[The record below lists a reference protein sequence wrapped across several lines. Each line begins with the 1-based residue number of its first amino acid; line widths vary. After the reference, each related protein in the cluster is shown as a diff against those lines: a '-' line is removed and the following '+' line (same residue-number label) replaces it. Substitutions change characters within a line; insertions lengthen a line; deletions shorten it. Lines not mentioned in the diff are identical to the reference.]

1 MFNVMTV
8 FGIRP
13 DFIRSSLILK
23 KLKEH
28 PDVNLQFVYTGQHY
42 DENLKG
48 IFFEEL
54 GIPEPQFNLD
64 TKAGSH
70 PQQHAKLISQL
81 EPVIQEANP
90 DVVMFLG
97 DANAVIGCITPL
109 KMGIPIAHVE
119 AGMRSHDWRMPEE
132 RNRVIIDRV
141 SDVLYAYQ
149 HDYKC
154 KLVQEGIDPTKIV
167 VTGNTIVDILME
179 HEDKFWW
186 PSKKY
191 GNLNPYP
198 PLQNLTYKIGDIE
211 LNRKRFALMTMHR
224 DERMKDHVGSAD
236 LMMEI
241 NNWASCNEV
250 PVVLPVMPR
259 LRQLMEH
266 PRFKKR
272 LTNDGL
278 TNFIFTEPL
287 GFFEFIMLE
296 KGALIEFTDSGT
308 NQETSALLGTPCVV
322 LRKSTERPET
332 FKSGITVMTDKP
344 HKIYHAA
351 DYVVS
356 QKKNPNF
363 SLGDGNAADIIVTDL
378 VDRLRNKFYRTR
390 PIVDAFKAQNW
401 ENF

>member
-1 MFNVMTV
+1 MFKVMTV

-23 KLKEH
+23 KLAAH
-28 PDVNLQFVYTGQHY
+28 PEVELQFVYTGQHY

-48 IFFEEL
+48 VFFREL

-81 EPVIQEANP
+81 EPVIEEAKP

-167 VTGNTIVDILME
+167 VTGNTIVDVLNE
-179 HEDKFWW
+179 HMHQIVDRTPDVLQRLNLK
-186 PSKKY
+186 SKQY
-191 GNLNPYP
+191 G
-198 PLQNLTYKIGDIE
+198 I
-211 LNRKRFALMTMHR
+211 MTLHR
-224 DERMKDHVGSAD
+224 DEHMRNPDECFKILYSVNTWAKH
-236 LMMEI
+236 
-241 NNWASCNEV
+241 NNLKI
-250 PVVLPVMPR
+250 VLPLMPR
-259 LRQLMEH
+259 LSKILKYDEMTDVVE
-266 PRFKKR
+266 K
-272 LTNDGL
+272 
-278 TNFIFTEPL
+278 NFSNFMFVEPL
-287 GFFEFIMLE
+287 GFFDFVALE
-296 KGALIEFTDSGT
+296 SSAAIEFTDSGT
-308 NQETSALLGTPCVV
+308 NQETSALLGVPCVV
-322 LRKSTERPET
+322 IRRSTERPET
-332 FKSGITVMTDKP
+332 FNSGITVMTKREV
-344 HKIYHAA
+344 YAA
-351 DYVVS
+351 ANYVMS
-356 QKKNPNF
+356 QKINKDF
-363 SLGDGNAADIIVTDL
+363 SLGNGNAA
-378 VDRLRNKFYRTR
+378 
-390 PIVDAFKAQNW
+390 
-401 ENF
+401 

>member
-1 MFNVMTV
+1 MTV

-23 KLKEH
+23 KLKAH
-28 PDVNLQFVYTGQHY
+28 PKVELQFVYTGQHY

-48 IFFEEL
+48 IFFREL
-54 GIPEPQFNLD
+54 GISEPQFNLD

-70 PQQHAKLISQL
+70 PQQHSKLISQL
-81 EPVIQEANP
+81 EPVIEEGKP

-167 VTGNTIVDILME
+167 VTGNTIVDILDE
-179 HEDKFWW
+179 YKDRFNW
-186 PSKKY
+186 PVDPMKNFELDSYILKDGVSLQYKK
-191 GNLNPYP
+191 
-198 PLQNLTYKIGDIE
+198 
-211 LNRKRFALMTMHR
+211 FALMTMHR

-241 NNWASCNEV
+241 NEWASCHEI
-250 PVVLPVMPR
+250 PVVLPLMPR
-259 LRQLMEH
+259 LKQLMEQS
-266 PRFKKR
+266 RFKKR
-272 LTNDGL
+272 LGGDGL
-278 TNFIFTEPL
+278 TNFVFTKPL
-287 GFFEFIMLE
+287 GFFEFVMLE

-308 NQETSALLGTPCVV
+308 NQETTALLGTPCVV
-322 LRKSTERPET
+322 LRRSTERPET

-351 DYVVS
+351 DYVIS

-378 VDRLRNKFYRTR
+378 LDRLKNNFYRGGRAITN
-390 PIVDAFKAQNW
+390 AFRAENW
-401 ENF
+401 KSF